1 MTNSVGKV
9 VATIPSIIGAVIRC
23 ITYHVCHAPQG
34 DEQKKISP
42 LRYPDRKP
50 KSKTRIF

>member
-1 MTNSVGKV
+1 MTNSGSKV
-9 VATIPSIIGAVIRC
+9 AVIMPPIIGAAIRC
-23 ITYHVCHAPQG
+23 ITYHVSHAPEC

>member
-9 VATIPSIIGAVIRC
+9 VATIPPIIRAAIRC
-23 ITYHVCHAPQG
+23 ITYHVSHAPEG
-34 DEQKKISP
+34 HKQKKISP

-50 KSKTRIF
+50 KSKTRIL